1 MSSVE
6 SFEWFGLHKLK
17 RRVVIR
23 GKVVNEEPLM
33 VGAGRAT
40 LLDPTDLV
48 IAKLRNANDE
58 EFPFI
63 PGSSWKGALRSY
75 AIKLMR
81 SQGLE
86 VCDGLPRSTHLK
98 GNEFK
103 RFDESKTPAESIT
116 ENIANII
123 SGIANAKPRVCLA
136 CMIFGAPGLAS
147 HARFYDSYPVGGYRL
162 GYRTMVAI
170 DRRTGTAR
178 RRALFSVEYV
188 EPGAEFSFR
197 VELINLPNYAVGVI
211 AESLL
216 DMDNG
221 LLKVG
226 GLKTRGFG
234 WVRIKELSIKVYD
247 YSSGS
252 WLEDSVPGLDPIDSE
267 VRLGSDWRETLLNFT
282 EAWRASINKLR
293 RVSEAGWRWVT
304 LLE

>member
-17 RRVVIR
+17 RRVVIEGR
-23 GKVVNEEPLM
+23 VVNEEPLR
-33 VGAGRAT
+33 VGAGRAM
-40 LLDPTDLV
+40 LFEPTDFVV
-48 IAKLRNANDE
+48 IKLRDAGGR
-58 EFPFI
+58 EFPLI
-63 PGSSWKGALRSY
+63 PGSSWKGALRSHV
-75 AIKLMR
+75 IKLMR
-81 SQGLE
+81 SEGLK
-86 VCDGLPRSTHLK
+86 VCDGLPGSTCLR
-98 GNEFK
+98 GDEFEWLD
-103 RFDESKTPAESIT
+103 RAGASAASIV
-116 ENIANII
+116 ND
-123 SGIANAKPRVCLA
+123 IANASPPICLA

-178 RRALFSVEYV
+178 RGALFSVEYV

-282 EAWRASINKLR
+282 KAWRASINKLR